1 MKKWCFAAVASLLMV
16 VGPAALAGA
25 AKQAMP
31 KLASVSAAAMDAES
45 GEMLLEKHANL
56 QMPIASITKVMTA
69 MVTLDANLDLNE
81 KIRFSEQDRVA
92 IDHYFSRI
100 RTGSELPRGEVIRIA
115 LMSSENLAAASLA
128 RTYPGGSKAFIKAMN
143 AKAAALGMSNTRFVD
158 SSGLSEQN
166 VSTASDLVKLVAA
179 AAKYPTLR
187 EYSTTTVHTANF
199 SRPRYKLAYVNT
211 NPLVR
216 YERWPADVS
225 KTGYLDKAGRC
236 LVMKTEVDGRPVVL
250 VMLDSFGKRSPIGDA
265 GRIKR
270 WLETGNGGS
279 VASSAWNYQRNKLAG
294 YLAKQPTA
302 SLN

>member
-1 MKKWCFAAVASLLMV
+1 MKKWCM
-16 VGPAALAGA
+16 AALASLSMLMNHA
-25 AKQAMP
+25 AFADSAGKSLP

-45 GEMLLEKHANL
+45 GEMLLAKHANL

-69 MVTLDANLDLNE
+69 MVTLDANLDLE
-81 KIRFSEQDRVA
+81 EAIRFSEQDRVA

-100 RTGSELPRGEVIRIA
+100 RNGSELPRGDVIRIA

-128 RTYPGGSKAFIKAMN
+128 RTYPGGSKAFIEAMN
-143 AKAAALGMSNTRFVD
+143 AKAVALGMRDTHFVD
-158 SSGLSEQN
+158 SSGLSTGN
-166 VSTASDLVKLVAA
+166 VSTAADLVRLVAA
-179 AAKYPTLR
+179 AADYPLLR
-187 EYSTTTVHTANF
+187 DFSTTTVHTAHF
-199 SRPRYKLAYVNT
+199 SRPRYQLAYVNT

-225 KTGYLDKAGRC
+225 KTGYLDQAGRC
-236 LVMKTEVDGRPVVL
+236 LVMKTEVDGRQVVM

-270 WLETGNGGS
+270 WLETGDGGA

-294 YLAKQPTA
+294 YLSKQPTA